1 MTIPADEL
9 QSLSPTAVIELFEL
23 DATNIPG
30 GSLYRFHAGTNEIGT
45 AIVWQ
50 GNSYTPYPIKAEGFE
65 ITTKGTL
72 PRPSISVANV
82 DGMLG
87 MLVADLEDLIGAV
100 VTRKRTLLKFL
111 DAANFAGG
119 NPDANPS
126 VAYPD
131 DIYEVERKI
140 SETKS
145 AVVFELVASLDA
157 HGQMLPKRIIQ
168 ATICGWVYKGTEC
181 GYSGGLATC
190 NKSYNST
197 SGDGG
202 CRQHF
207 PLPAA
212 LPFGGF
218 LGASRIR

>member
-1 MTIPADEL
+1 MTIPANEL
-9 QSLSPTAVIELFEL
+9 QSLTPTAVIELFEL

-30 GSLYRFHAGTNEIGT
+30 GSVYRFHAGTNEIGSD
-45 AIVWQ
+45 IVWQ
-50 GNSYTPYPIKAEGFE
+50 GTTYTAYPVKAEGFE
-65 ITTKGTL
+65 ISTKGTL
-72 PRPSISVANV
+72 PRPSISVANI

-87 MLVADLEDLIGAV
+87 ILVADLEDLIGAT

-111 DAANFAGG
+111 DAANFVGG

-126 VAYPD
+126 VHYAD
-131 DIYEVERKI
+131 DIYEVERKV
-140 SETKS
+140 SEDKEK
-145 AVVFELVASLDA
+145 VVFELVASLDA
-157 HGQMLPKRIIQ
+157 HGQMLPRRIIQ

-181 GYSGGLATC
+181 GYAGGLATC

-197 SGDGG
+197 TGDGG
-202 CRQHF
+202 CLQHF
-207 PLPAA
+207 PKPAA